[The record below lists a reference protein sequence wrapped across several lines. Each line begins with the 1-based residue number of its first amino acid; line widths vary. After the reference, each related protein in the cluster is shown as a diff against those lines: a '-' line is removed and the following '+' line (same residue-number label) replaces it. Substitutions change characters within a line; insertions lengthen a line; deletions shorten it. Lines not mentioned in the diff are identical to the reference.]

1 MFDLDRIR
9 KDSGLSEP
17 DMRRLEQKI
26 REEFASDE
34 LMFEIHLLRAVTAFK
49 EGWIS
54 LENLLRETVDAWRD
68 PALPSFHPSTF
79 LHFLPGLLDCRETS
93 WYFDACRGTSIRRTH
108 LPMTDQKKEKTK
120 YEKPAIIYQERI
132 EARAGVCGGPPSKS
146 ATATCTPPL
155 TS

>member
-1 MFDLDRIR
+1 VWG

-54 LENLLRETVDAWRD
+54 LENLLRETVDASEI
-68 PALPSFHPSTF
+68 PHFHPSIPPLSYTF
-79 LHFLPGLLDCRETS
+79 FPDGLTAARLRVL
-93 WYFDACRGTSIRRTH
+93 DACRGTSIRRTH

-120 YEKPAIIYQERI
+120 YEKPAIIIRNGSKQEPRVRWTSVQERHGHLH
-132 EARAGVCGGPPSKS
+132 AA
-146 ATATCTPPL
+146 L